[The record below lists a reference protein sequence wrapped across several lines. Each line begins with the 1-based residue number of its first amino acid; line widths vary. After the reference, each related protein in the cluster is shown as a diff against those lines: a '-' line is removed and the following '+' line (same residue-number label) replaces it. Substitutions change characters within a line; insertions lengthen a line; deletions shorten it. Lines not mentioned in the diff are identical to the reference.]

1 VNPQHSSETTVVQAS
16 QIVFG
21 VLLII
26 VLLGM
31 AGFFGWRQL
40 LTLRGLRTADN
51 VSDQDR
57 RYMSRQAW
65 RRLTCSVIMVVLA
78 GMLAMHYT
86 LEPAANELAQK
97 KEVNPAHEFTAAEE
111 QFTRTYAVYWGIVLL
126 LLLTIIILAGIDF
139 FAIRRFGLRHYR
151 QIQADRRAMIEG
163 ELSRI
168 RSQRNGHGG

>member
-1 VNPQHSSETTVVQAS
+1 MQAS

-21 VLLII
+21 VLLTII
-26 VLLGM
+26 LLGM

-40 LTLRGLRTADN
+40 LTLRSLRSADN
-51 VSDQDR
+51 VSDEDR

-78 GMLAMHYT
+78 GMLAMHYR
-86 LEPAANELAQK
+86 LEPAANELANK
-97 KEVNPAHEFTAAEE
+97 KQLDPAHEFTPAEE
-111 QFTRTYAVYWGIVLL
+111 AFTRTYAVYWAIVLL
-126 LLLTIIILAGIDF
+126 LLLTIVVLAGVDF

-151 QIQADRRAMIEG
+151 EIQADRRAMIEG

-168 RSQRNGHGG
+168 RSQRNGHRG